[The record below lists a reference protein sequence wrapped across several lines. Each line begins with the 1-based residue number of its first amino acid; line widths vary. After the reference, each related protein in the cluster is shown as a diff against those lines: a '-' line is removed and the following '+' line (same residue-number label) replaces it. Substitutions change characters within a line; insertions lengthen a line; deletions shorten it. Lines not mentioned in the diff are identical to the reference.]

1 MIQEEQIEKLMKE
14 EISAHHIAGANVLV
28 SVHGQTIYRESF
40 GMADLEQKKPMQ
52 EDTIFKMFSMS
63 KLVTAVAAML
73 LFERGRIDLY
83 DPVAEYLNGFQNQT
97 VYDEQTGKNIPAK
110 NPVLIRD
117 LLNMTSGLSYPEM
130 GSVPTRMTTALF
142 AEIVGEQQKGKR
154 TGTVE
159 FANRIG
165 ALPLNFEP
173 GTRWMY
179 GTGADVMGAVV
190 ETVSGMRFGE
200 FLQKE
205 IFDPLEMNDT
215 GFWVPQEKKSRFA
228 KTYLYKPSKKH
239 DETGVLKQFADNH
252 LGMEGYD
259 QAPAFESGGAGLVST
274 VEDYRRFGQMLLAGG
289 ITQQGQRILGKET
302 VRFLRTNQLSK
313 ELIASMGWDSLR
325 GYGYGN
331 FNRVLLD
338 PAQAGTNA
346 PAGEY
351 GWDGWLGT
359 YITLDPSN
367 DFLFEYF
374 IQLCDAGTTP
384 VTRKLRAIAYGML

>member
-1 MIQEEQIEKLMKE
+1 MIQEDQIEQLMKE
-14 EISAHHIAGANVLV
+14 EISAQHIAGANVLV
-28 SVHGQTIYRESF
+28 SVHGQTIYKESF

-83 DPVAEYLNGFQNQT
+83 DPVGKYLNEFQNQT
-97 VYDEQTGKNIPAK
+97 VYNEKTEKTEPAK
-110 NPVLIRD
+110 SPVLIRD

-130 GSVPTRMTTALF
+130 GSVPARMTTALF
-142 AEIVGEQQKGKR
+142 AEVVGEQQKGQL

-205 IFDPLEMNDT
+205 IFDPLEMEDT
-215 GFWVPQEKKSRFA
+215 GFWIPEEKKDRFA
-228 KTYLYKPSKKH
+228 KTYLYKPSPKQ
-239 DETGVLKQFADNH
+239 DGTGVLKPFAVNQ

-259 QAPAFESGGAGLVST
+259 KAPAFESGGAGLVST

-289 ITQQGQRILGKET
+289 ITQQGQRVLGKET

-313 ELIASMGWDSLR
+313 ELIASMEWDSLR

-331 FNRVLLD
+331 FNRILLD

-346 PAGEY
+346 PSGEY

>member
-228 KTYLYKPSKKH
+228 KTYLYKPSKKQ
-239 DETGVLKQFADNH
+239 DEAGVLKQFADNH

-259 QAPAFESGGAGLVST
+259 KAPAFESGGAGLVST

>member
-1 MIQEEQIEKLMKE
+1 
-14 EISAHHIAGANVLV
+14 
-28 SVHGQTIYRESF
+28 
-40 GMADLEQKKPMQ
+40 MAC
-52 EDTIFKMFSMS
+52 
-63 KLVTAVAAML
+63 
-73 LFERGRIDLY
+73 
-83 DPVAEYLNGFQNQT
+83 
-97 VYDEQTGKNIPAK
+97 
-110 NPVLIRD
+110 
-117 LLNMTSGLSYPEM
+117 GL
-130 GSVPTRMTTALF
+130 G
-142 AEIVGEQQKGKR
+142 
-154 TGTVE
+154 
-159 FANRIG
+159 N
-165 ALPLNFEP
+165 
-173 GTRWMY
+173 
-179 GTGADVMGAVV
+179 
-190 ETVSGMRFGE
+190 

-228 KTYLYKPSKKH
+228 KTYLYKPSKKQ

-259 QAPAFESGGAGLVST
+259 QAPAFESGGAGLRST

-302 VRFLRTNQLSK
+302 VRFTYQSAFKGADCIYGGIR
-313 ELIASMGWDSLR
+313 LR

-338 PAQAGTNA
+338 PAQAGTKRSGRRIRMGRVAWYLYNA
-346 PAGEY
+346 
-351 GWDGWLGT
+351 
-359 YITLDPSN
+359 DPSN

>member
-1 MIQEEQIEKLMKE
+1 MIQEEQIEQLMKE

-28 SVHGQTIYRESF
+28 SVHGQTIFQESF

-52 EDTIFKMFSMS
+52 ENTIFKMFSMS
-63 KLVTAVAAML
+63 KLVTAAAAML

-83 DPVAEYLNGFQNQT
+83 DPVAKYLNGFQNQT
-97 VYDEQTGKNIPAK
+97 VYDEQAGKEIPVK

-130 GSVPTRMTTALF
+130 GSVPARMTTALF
-142 AEIVGEQQKGKR
+142 AEIVGEQQKGKL

-205 IFDPLEMNDT
+205 LFDPMEMNDT
-215 GFWVPQEKKSRFA
+215 GFWIPEEKKGRFA
-228 KTYLYKPSKKH
+228 KTYLYKPSKKK
-239 DETGVLKQFADNH
+239 DGTGVLKPFAVNQ

-259 QAPAFESGGAGLVST
+259 RAPEFESGGAGLVST
-274 VEDYRRFGQMLLAGG
+274 VEDYRRFGQMLLTGG

-331 FNRVLLD
+331 FNRILLD

-359 YITLDPSN
+359 YITLDPTN

>member
-40 GMADLEQKKPMQ
+40 GMADLEQKKPMRG
-52 EDTIFKMFSMS
+52 DTIFKMFSMS

-228 KTYLYKPSKKH
+228 KTYLYKPSKKQ

>member
-14 EISAHHIAGANVLV
+14 EVSAHHIAGANVLV

-40 GMADLEQKKPMQ
+40 GMADLEQKKPMR

-97 VYDEQTGKNIPAK
+97 VYDEQAGKIVPAK

-142 AEIVGEQQKGKR
+142 AEIVGEQQKGKL

-165 ALPLNFEP
+165 ALPLSFDP

-228 KTYLYKPSKKH
+228 KTYLYKPSKKT

-259 QAPAFESGGAGLVST
+259 KAPAFESGGAGLVST